1 MAEHRLEGA
10 PGEKIRMNYL
20 IGIPAQDEI
29 LVTLKASENKL
40 KLDIGY
46 VLYFID
52 NNKIVCLLR
61 ILQIIMSQNVGI
73 VTAVLFQKD
82 EVFLK

>member
-1 MAEHRLEGA
+1 
-10 PGEKIRMNYL
+10 MNYL